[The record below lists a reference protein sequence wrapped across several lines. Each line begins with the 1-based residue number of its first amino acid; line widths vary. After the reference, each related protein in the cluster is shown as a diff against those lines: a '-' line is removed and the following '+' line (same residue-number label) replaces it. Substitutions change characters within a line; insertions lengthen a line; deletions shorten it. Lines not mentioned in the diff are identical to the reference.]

1 MDFSFSLPITYALA
15 VLNSTLSGLLTEYY
29 ISKKNLYYLYGAIF
43 CNIFLIFNY
52 IKIFTLDGIGK
63 GYFYIKIMSI
73 ILVTIYSVI
82 FFNEKLNGYSIIGL
96 IMGICSILL
105 INHKP

>member
-1 MDFSFSLPITYALA
+1 MNISLPTTYVLA
-15 VLNSTLSGLLTEYY
+15 VLNSAISGILTEYY
-29 ISKKNLYYLYGAIF
+29 ISKKNLYYIYGAIF

-52 IKIFTLDGIGK
+52 IKIFTIDGMGK

-73 ILVTIYSVI
+73 ILVTIYSVV
-82 FFNEKLNGYSIIGL
+82 FFNEKLNGYSILGL

-105 INHKP
+105 INHK

>member
-1 MDFSFSLPITYALA
+1 MDFSLPITYVLA
-15 VLNSTLSGLLTEYY
+15 VLNSTLSGILTEYY

-43 CNIFLIFNY
+43 CNVFLIFNY
-52 IKIFTLDGIGK
+52 IKIFIADGVGK

-73 ILVTIYSVI
+73 ILVTVYSVI

>member
-1 MDFSFSLPITYALA
+1 MDISLPITYALA

-52 IKIFTLDGIGK
+52 IKIFTIDGMGK
-63 GYFYIKIMSI
+63 GYFNIKITSI
-73 ILVTIYSVI
+73 ILVTIYSVV
-82 FFNEKLNGYSIIGL
+82 FFNEKLNGYSILGL

-105 INHKP
+105 INHK